1 MVDPGEGPGGPAPPA
16 PPPPLFLDQNEARR
30 AEKKNFF
37 QTGPRPY
44 LRFWM
49 TRPTPHPP
57 YLKVWI
63 RQCLEQTEKKLGSAY
78 LFANKIPLSTT
89 IGL

>member
-1 MVDPGEGPGGPAPPA
+1 
-16 PPPPLFLDQNEARR
+16 
-30 AEKKNFF
+30 
-37 QTGPRPY
+37 
-44 LRFWM
+44 M
-49 TRPTPHPP
+49 TSPTPHPP

-89 IGL
+89 IGFVKSFQGSLDH

>member
-1 MVDPGEGPGGPAPPA
+1 MGKETLQWWIQGRGPGARLPP
-16 PPPPLFLDQNEARR
+16 PPPPLFLDQNDARR

-63 RQCLEQTEKKLGSAY
+63 RQCLEQTEKKLGSA
-78 LFANKIPLSTT
+78 TT